1 MSNLYL
7 LPEILDYITDLLHD
21 EPETLKRCCL
31 ASKPWIPRTRKHLF
45 ANIELQSEEHL
56 ELWKEL
62 FPDPSTSPARYAKS
76 LFIGCPRAVVVAD
89 AEPGGWIRGFSR
101 VVHLAVHSQ
110 ATTADRSSSLVPFHG
125 LSPVLKSL
133 RVTVLA
139 PLSSQII
146 DLVFSFPLLEDLA
159 VATCYGTS
167 TDYGDSPNKLLTTV
181 QPSSP
186 PAFTG
191 SFELYVTGGMES
203 VTRRLLSLPGGIH
216 FRRLNLSWFHEA
228 DPSATVAL
236 VERCSHTLESLK
248 IYDFARDFVT
258 CTSVQNM
265 CPC

>member
-1 MSNLYL
+1 
-7 LPEILDYITDLLHD
+7 
-21 EPETLKRCCL
+21 
-31 ASKPWIPRTRKHLF
+31 
-45 ANIELQSEEHL
+45 
-56 ELWKEL
+56 
-62 FPDPSTSPARYAKS
+62 
-76 LFIGCPRAVVVAD
+76 
-89 AEPGGWIRGFSR
+89 

-216 FRRLNLSWFHEA
+216 FRKLIWAWYHKKELSLMM
-228 DPSATVAL
+228 AL
-236 VERCSHTLESLK
+236 AERCSHTLESL
-248 IYDFARDFVT
+248 DVT
-258 CTSVQNM
+258 YGRSKLIRLLRPGKLTQN
-265 CPC
+265 CF